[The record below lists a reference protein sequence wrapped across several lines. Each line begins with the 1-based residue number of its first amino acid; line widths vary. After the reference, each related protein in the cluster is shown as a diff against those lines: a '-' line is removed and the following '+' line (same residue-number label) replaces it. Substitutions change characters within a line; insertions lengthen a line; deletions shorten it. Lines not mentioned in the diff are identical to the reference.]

1 MTKQDVFEKISH
13 ALSEADKKKILEQQK
28 VFFQISAHMSVG
40 LWVRNMIISPN
51 EKEVANLFL
60 TDINMEDYDDLS
72 DIILGEFYDY
82 LSKGERIVN
91 IRNVSQTEGM

>member
-28 VFFQISAHMSVG
+28 VSFQMYAHMSVG

-51 EKEVANLFL
+51 EKEVANIFL
-60 TDINMEDYDDLS
+60 KDNNMEDYDDLS

-82 LSKGERIVN
+82 LSTGKIIDHPVDNNGL
-91 IRNVSQTEGM
+91 